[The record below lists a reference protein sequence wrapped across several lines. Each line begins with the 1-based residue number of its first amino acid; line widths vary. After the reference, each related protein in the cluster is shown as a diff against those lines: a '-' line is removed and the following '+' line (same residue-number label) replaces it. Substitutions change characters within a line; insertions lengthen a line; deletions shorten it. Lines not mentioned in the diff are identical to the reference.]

1 MIRLLKNFFTLSR
14 NRHPARKYNY
24 SIFVMVFIL
33 MAILVSC
40 ATETPVSEPTDF
52 PSPVIVASSTPSPV
66 VSGFSGDRAYEDV
79 KFQVDLG
86 PRIPG
91 TPAHDQMVDWM
102 VSELEEA
109 GWQASV
115 QEGESHG
122 VPIRNVVA
130 QRVGADSTQEW
141 IILGAH
147 FDTRSRADHDPDP
160 ARWGDPV
167 PGANDGASG
176 VAVLLE
182 LARVLPPDLDKN
194 IWLVFFDAED
204 DGGIDDR
211 EWIMGS
217 TYFVEQLTLDEN
229 APLPDAAVVVDMIGD
244 ANLEVYLERNSDPIL
259 SGEIWGAAEKL
270 GYQAAIIPIPRYRML
285 DDHIPFRKAGIPA
298 VDMIDFDYPY
308 WHTVSDT
315 VDKVSA
321 ESLQMIGDTLLLW
334 LMEP

>member
-1 MIRLLKNFFTLSR
+1 MIRSLKNFSV
-14 NRHPARKYNY
+14 
-24 SIFVMVFIL
+24 FVLVFVL
-33 MAILVSC
+33 VTILVSC
-40 ATETPVSEPTDF
+40 ATETNVPEGTS
-52 PSPVIVASSTPSPV
+52 APV
-66 VSGFSGDRAYEDV
+66 VAASDTPTSLEAGFSGERAYEDV
-79 KFQVDLG
+79 SVQVEFG

-91 TPAHDQMVDWM
+91 TPAHAQMVDWM
-102 VSELEEA
+102 VSELEA
-109 GWQASV
+109 VGWQV
-115 QEGESHG
+115 TIQEGEAHG
-122 VPIRNVVA
+122 VPIRNVVV
-130 QRVGADSTQEW
+130 QRAGANPDTEW

-204 DGGIDDR
+204 DGGIDER

-229 APLPDAAVVVDMIGD
+229 ASLPDAAVVVDMIGD
-244 ANLEVYLERNSDPIL
+244 ANLEVYLEMNSDPIL
-259 SGEIWGAAEKL
+259 SGEIWGVAEKL
-270 GYQAAIIPIPRYRML
+270 GYRAAIIPIPRHRML
-285 DDHIPFRKAGIPA
+285 DDHIPFRNAGIPA

-321 ESLQMIGDTLLLW
+321 ESLQIIGETLFVW
-334 LMEP
+334 LVEP